1 MNYIVYWL
9 LLICVL
15 LFINARLIHQL
26 SLSEFVYLGGKESF
40 ALNRNEN
47 ETSTVDMPI
56 NTPYSCQNF
65 CGPASRCAITGQQC
79 FSDTDCPGCKL
90 NKKMGEQKTM
100 HVAGDNAAGKM
111 TFGQTPQ
118 YSALTSGYGT
128 MQFAL
133 KHANKPDQPNFGV
146 NIWKPE
152 FDETTAL
159 FNRRYKPPNTEFTP
173 AHKMIY
179 SLTGEFATDG
189 PLPSNY

>member
-152 FDETTAL
+152 IG
-159 FNRRYKPPNTEFTP
+159 R
-173 AHKMIY
+173 AHV
-179 SLTGEFATDG
+179 
-189 PLPSNY
+189 